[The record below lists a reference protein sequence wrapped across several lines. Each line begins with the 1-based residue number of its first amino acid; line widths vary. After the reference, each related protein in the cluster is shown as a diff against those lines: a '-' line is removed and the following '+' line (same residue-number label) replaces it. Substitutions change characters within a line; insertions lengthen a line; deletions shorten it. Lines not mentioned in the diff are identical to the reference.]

1 MINSLISLIP
11 SLEHGG
17 WSLIIAGLSIISITI
32 SLVCLEKNFTSLL
45 DTVASDSI
53 ISHEAQL
60 SYGIL
65 LVATGPLLIDTL
77 LDYDDFYNITKW
89 KRYIFG
95 RIPIAVMGFL
105 ISLQF
110 FLISAHPSI
119 FGLTNNA
126 AASYLY
132 CLTCF
137 RVVFI
142 ACLMFMLTNVMPSIF
157 QGWLTTFITLMIS
170 SISCTRMYT
179 LGSGPKL
186 TQVTAIAND
195 ICAGLLGI
203 ILIYWVYKLIKT
215 RKHMTVQ
222 SYTGIL
228 YLGTFFI
235 GILISYISVF
245 KTRQKSGFSPA
256 FQNFT
261 AQDIAFVNCSYALM
275 FIILTLVP
283 GRIARFE
290 AVVHLVS

>member
-1 MINSLISLIP
+1 MLYSLCSLIP
-11 SLEHGG
+11 SIEHGG

-32 SLVCLEKNFTSLL
+32 ALLCLETKFTSLV

-77 LDYDDFYNITKW
+77 FDYNDFYDTAKW

-95 RIPIAVMGFL
+95 RVPIALMGFL

-110 FLISAHPSI
+110 FVISTHPSI
-119 FGLTNNA
+119 FSLTNNA

-157 QGWLTTFITLMIS
+157 QGWLTTSITLMIS
-170 SISCTRMYT
+170 TISCARMYT

-186 TQVTAIAND
+186 AQVTAIAND
-195 ICAGLLGI
+195 ICAGILGI
-203 ILIYWVYKLIKT
+203 VLIYWVYKLIKI
-215 RKHMTVQ
+215 RKRMTVQ

-228 YLGTFFI
+228 YLGAYCI

-245 KTRQKSGFSPA
+245 KTRPKRGFSPA
-256 FQNFT
+256 FANFT
-261 AQDIAFVNCSYALM
+261 SQDIAFVNCSYALM